1 MRRWLSVWTTVR
13 GYSSEAVL
21 MTKRSIAVTLTAV
34 ALVGGGTASAEAGF
48 VSKREARAYLLDAM
62 PPDAPRVL
70 LRDERARFFRTA
82 QLSIQPARCCHRRAA
97 TVVSCRFRAR
107 LEPDAE
113 HRKRNW
119 WPISCRGTV
128 LVRRLDDE
136 RLQALQRD
144 YTCRT
149 VRPQPDT

>member
-1 MRRWLSVWTTVR
+1 MAT
-13 GYSSEAVL
+13 
-21 MTKRSIAVTLTAV
+21 RSIAVTLAAV
-34 ALVGGGTASAEAGF
+34 VLVGGGTASAEAGF

-70 LRDERARFFRTA
+70 LRDERAQFFRTT
-82 QLSIQPARCCHRRAA
+82 QLSIPPARRCQRRAA
-97 TVVSCRFRAR
+97 AVVVCRFRAR

-113 HRKRNW
+113 HRERNW

-128 LVRRLDDE
+128 LVRRLDSG